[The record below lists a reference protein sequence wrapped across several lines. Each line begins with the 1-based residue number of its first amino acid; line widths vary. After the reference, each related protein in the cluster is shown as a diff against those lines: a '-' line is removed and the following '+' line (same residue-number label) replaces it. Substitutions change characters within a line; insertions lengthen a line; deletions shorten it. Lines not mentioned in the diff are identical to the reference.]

1 MKQPFRLWQTPS
13 PSVVLRGLW
22 AALWLLCV
30 VLPAHPAHA
39 QSGLP
44 DPESGQ
50 VQVERAVW
58 ADPTGEATLEEAM
71 AQTFTPAPT
80 IVSRGYKTGATWLRV
95 TVPATPAPNLWATI
109 QPLYLDDIQLY
120 SREWQPDGTQ
130 GVWTLRQEGDQFPF
144 SSKERRTLLFS
155 LALDTSPT
163 EPTVFY
169 VRLRTQSTHA
179 LFVNVRTQSSAL
191 NFEGN
196 TLLGLGLYLGVVLVL
211 VWMSLVRLATTRD
224 GLWALNTLFQGVTV
238 VHTLVYL
245 GLFAKHVMPN
255 APQGVDLWVSS
266 WFCLHL
272 FAGVLYYWRFAV
284 AFQAPRWARWCYAA
298 ILVALPFQLWLIWHG
313 QTRTAM
319 ALNSNL
325 LLYST
330 VLGAV
335 MNWHVK
341 IADTRLKWMVRFT
354 YTTQTVY
361 LAVFILPILGVGQ
374 MTLLHLYPALL
385 VNLFASV
392 MQHMVLARRDQLE
405 LLAKRRLELE
415 VESAQ
420 LQLQAK
426 QWQLAES
433 TSFLGM
439 LLHELKNPLAS
450 VRLAALNM
458 LRQCDQMPPEHTTR
472 LVHIQTAVEGMD
484 AVLERCRQV
493 DRLETGAWQSA
504 ALPTDVA
511 DLVMN
516 LIQQQP
522 EQERIHVAL
531 PSQLLARLEPDFFQT
546 MVSNLLD
553 NALGYSPPK
562 SPVHVSLQDMPASGV
577 RPRHLMLTVR
587 NTLGKAG
594 LPDPKRLFEKYY
606 RAQGAHQRTG
616 SGLGLYLVKSLA
628 ERAQGGIGHRAEKN
642 TDVGGES
649 HTCVVFELWLP
660 CR

>member
-1 MKQPFRLWQTPS
+1 MQQPPHPWTHTRSFPF
-13 PSVVLRGLW
+13 VRGLW
-22 AALWLLCV
+22 AAFWLVCAAL
-30 VLPAHPAHA
+30 LAAPAFA
-39 QSGLP
+39 QTGLP
-44 DPESGQ
+44 DPASGQ
-50 VQVERAVW
+50 LDVERAVW

-71 AQTFTPAPT
+71 AQAFKPAPT

-95 TVPATPAPNLWATI
+95 TVPPTPERNLWATI

-120 SREWQPDGTQ
+120 SRHWRPDGTQ
-130 GVWTLRQEGDQFPF
+130 GVWTMRQEGDQFPF
-144 SSKERRTLLFS
+144 AGKERRTLLFS

-179 LFVNVRTQSSAL
+179 LYVNVRTSSSAL

-211 VWMSLVRLATTRD
+211 VWMSLVRLTTTRD

-255 APQGVDLWVSS
+255 APQGVDMWVSS

-284 AFQAPRWARWCYAA
+284 TFQSPRWARWCYAA
-298 ILVALPFQLWLIWHG
+298 ILFALPFQLWLIWHG

-319 ALNSNL
+319 VLNSNL

-335 MNWHVK
+335 MNWNVK

-354 YTTQTVY
+354 YTAQTVY

-392 MQHMVLARRDQLE
+392 MQHMVLTRRDQLD
-405 LLAKRRLELE
+405 LLAKRQLERD

-426 QWQLAES
+426 QWQLAET
-433 TSFLGM
+433 TSFVGM

-450 VRLAALNM
+450 VRLAVLNM
-458 LRQCDQMPPEHTTR
+458 LRHADELPAAQVKR
-472 LVHIQTAVEGMD
+472 LGHIRAATESMD
-484 AVLERCRQV
+484 AVLDRCRQV
-493 DRLETGAWQSA
+493 DRLESGAWATTQT
-504 ALPTDVA
+504 PTDVA
-511 DLVMN
+511 ALLADVVGQQNAPERLHTQSPDL
-516 LIQQQP
+516 
-522 EQERIHVAL
+522 
-531 PSQLLARLEPDFFQT
+531 LLARLDAHTFHT
-546 MVSNLLD
+546 MASNLLD
-553 NALGYSPPK
+553 NALAYSPPG
-562 SPVHVSLQDMPASGV
+562 SAVAVALQEHPATADPNPQ
-577 RPRHLMLTVR
+577 RPEHLTLTVR
-587 NTLGKAG
+587 NAVGKAG
-594 LPDPKRLFEKYY
+594 LPDAQRVFDKYY
-606 RAQGAHQRTG
+606 RAEGAHQRTG

-628 ERAQGGIGHRAEKN
+628 EHTGGGITHRVD
-642 TDVGGES
+642 TDASGAPQA
-649 HTCVVFELWLP
+649 VFELWLP